1 MEKTKL
7 GKFIVTFPNK
17 KEYHKLKK
25 EIWGEGIYYFESN
38 NPSPFIIDIGSHIG
52 ISILYFKDLY
62 PNSRILA
69 FEPNPISFEFLKE
82 NVNGN
87 ALTNVTLV
95 NEAISSNLG
104 ERTLY
109 IDNTENQWNSNS
121 SFLKNSWNGKENTKG
136 ITVKSTRLDEYIK
149 DTNSIDMLKID
160 TEGSELEILNSHK
173 KILRMVENI
182 SVEYHPSREK
192 NYIKIINILN
202 EYFNIQILDEGKA
215 IKNPSR
221 ERLLTIHG
229 KKRK

>member
-1 MEKTKL
+1 MEQTKL
-7 GKFIVTFPNK
+7 VKFIVSFPNK

-25 EIWGEGIYYFESN
+25 EIWGEGIYYFKSN

-95 NEAISSNLG
+95 NEAISSNSG
-104 ERTLY
+104 ERILY
-109 IDNTENQWNSNS
+109 IDNTGNQWNSNS
-121 SFLKNSWNGKENTKG
+121 SFLKNSWSGKENTKG
-136 ITVKSTRLDEYIK
+136 ITVKSTRLDRYIQ
-149 DTNSIDMLKID
+149 DIDSIDMLKID

-182 SVEYHPSREK
+182 SVEYHPIRGK
-192 NYIKIINILN
+192 KYIKILNILN
-202 EYFNIQILDEGKA
+202 EFFNIQILDEGKVV
-215 IKNPSR
+215 KNPSR

-229 KKRK
+229 KKRE